1 MSKNFLIY
9 MPTYGRPEICL
20 QQAKIVYTQILEFRK
35 LQSELEINLLIS
47 INGDLTYDV
56 EQLQKFSDFLIN
68 QPLNYGGNIN
78 IAFGFFQAKQNSYD
92 FLWIIGDD
100 EPITDTAIK
109 TIGDLICNKEFDLL
123 IGSKNTYGNFK
134 DINSY
139 MDLSNMTGG
148 TPSFISSTVYSCKF
162 SKEEAVNALE
172 FEFTSFPHLVLINNF
187 IERKNKIIVELVPLD
202 SICKLNE
209 RFYTFPKV
217 NRGNMGIRDSKVF
230 FGKPLSLIGSRSKI
244 YQKKE
249 IYKWW
254 FKNWHRF
261 SMYYTN
267 EDFRGDMLLAMTRR
281 YKPLVPLISISKL
294 PIWRLK
300 NIFELVTKQSNV

>member
-1 MSKNFLIY
+1 

-20 QQAKIVYTQILEFRK
+20 LQAKIVYRQILEFRK
-35 LQSELEINLLIS
+35 LQSGLDITLLIS
-47 INGDLTYDV
+47 INGDLTYEV
-56 EQLQKFSDFLIN
+56 EQLRKFSDIVIN
-68 QPLNYGGNIN
+68 QPLNYGGNAN

-100 EPITDTAIK
+100 EPITDTAINAV
-109 TIGDLICNKEFDLL
+109 GNLICKNEFDLL
-123 IGSKNTYGNFK
+123 IGSKNMIGNFE
-134 DINSY
+134 ISNSY
-139 MDLSNMTGG
+139 MNLSNMTGG

-162 SKEEAVNALE
+162 SKEEAKNALK

-187 IERKNKIIVELVPLD
+187 IERSNRIRVELIPLE

-217 NRGNMGIRDSKVF
+217 NRGSMGIRDSTVF
-230 FGKPLSLIGSRSKI
+230 FGKPLSLLGSQSNC
-244 YQKKE
+244 YQKNE
-249 IYKWW
+249 VYKWW

-261 SMYYTN
+261 SMYYTK
-267 EDFRGDMLLAMTRR
+267 EDFRGDMLLAMTQK
-281 YKPLVPLISISKL
+281 YKLLLPLVFISKL

-300 NIFELVTKQSNV
+300 NIFDLVFRKFNV